1 MEIYLFIFFTLF
13 RKKNLFKYVCS
24 TFIYTYLVVYF
35 QTRDRLH
42 WFQISKNVF
51 SHKVVIFNV
60 ALEHFQKLDWSREY
74 IFSNILFLFCEQNIT
89 KKVQVKYICRIS
101 RGKSLPPVLKSGSIN
116 VLCYLV
122 LKAKP
127 KSYRDKLM

>member
-1 MEIYLFIFFTLF
+1 M
-13 RKKNLFKYVCS
+13 YVCS

-101 RGKSLPPVLKSGSIN
+101 RGKSLPPVLKSGRILN
-116 VLCYLV
+116 VL
-122 LKAKP
+122 
-127 KSYRDKLM
+127 

>member
-1 MEIYLFIFFTLF
+1 M
-13 RKKNLFKYVCS
+13 YVCS

-89 KKVQVKYICRIS
+89 KKVQV
-101 RGKSLPPVLKSGSIN
+101 
-116 VLCYLV
+116 
-122 LKAKP
+122 
-127 KSYRDKLM
+127 

>member
-1 MEIYLFIFFTLF
+1 M
-13 RKKNLFKYVCS
+13 YVCS

-74 IFSNILFLFCEQNIT
+74 IFSNIVFFLFCEQNIT
-89 KKVQVKYICRIS
+89 KKVQVK
-101 RGKSLPPVLKSGSIN
+101 
-116 VLCYLV
+116 
-122 LKAKP
+122 
-127 KSYRDKLM
+127 